1 MFYVFIFFIFLAS
14 YFQFFSSCLRW
25 FHLKSRTS
33 PRCFLLLIEKSPSS
47 NAWEAIHLF
56 QSMFFFYCHLCFV
69 SISLYV
75 LFLFATPR
83 CFAILW
89 FPDSLFARTLFPT
102 DSWSAIPLKI
112 SHDVTY
118 HTITNSLRSLLAHF
132 FSCSNFLFLSSE
144 SGSGLC

>member
-14 YFQFFSSCLRW
+14 YLKFFSSCLRC

-75 LFLFATPR
+75 LLLFYSSLLCHPL
-83 CFAILW
+83 IPG
-89 FPDSLFARTLFPT
+89 FPLCSSLVSHWLLI
-102 DSWSAIPLKI
+102 AIPLKI

-118 HTITNSLRSLLAHF
+118 HTITNSLRSLLALF